1 MSNSKGSNFKTP
13 RKENGSKKFSNRDL
27 GNLLNFDKQNINF
40 KHLDSGKIEVPQVH
54 AQAPTQSPKTSSA
67 SPVKNQVVPKSK
79 KRKGRQSGKEKEVLE
94 ILERYSQSM
103 EPKLV
108 EKKQSSIT

>member
-1 MSNSKGSNFKTP
+1 MISSKQKGLIQKEKNASNALFQPQKPVFMSNSKGSNFKTP

-54 AQAPTQSPKTSSA
+54 A
-67 SPVKNQVVPKSK
+67 
-79 KRKGRQSGKEKEVLE
+79 
-94 ILERYSQSM
+94 
-103 EPKLV
+103 
-108 EKKQSSIT
+108 